1 MSQALFEQ
9 AAGGKHEARSA
20 GTAPADDI
28 HPQVLAVM
36 RELGIDLSGRKPQK
50 LSHDMA
56 EWADILVTMG
66 CGDQCPYVPGRR
78 YIDWDLPD
86 PSARPIDEVRAIRD
100 EIKRRIQELIN
111 ELEPTAAV
119 SDHG

>member
-56 EWADILVTMG
+56 EWADIVVTMG